1 MKELIRKKLVALKR
15 NPSIIPM
22 LMLVASFLL
31 YTMNLTLVSNSTAK
45 IQGAGMGLC
54 QFTTT
59 LFSMLSLL
67 CLLNSFPRRKK
78 PNVLM
83 LVVLF
88 AMLGIMIYCDTHYL
102 GCITRAITR
111 EVSPI
116 DVTTATYIPAA
127 ASMLRAHIV
136 CLVISGLLTATLPL
150 YSKLIRR
157 LNTSV
162 TVEENTGM
170 HDIELSE

>member
-1 MKELIRKKLVALKR
+1 MKEFIRKKIVGLKR
-15 NPSIIPM
+15 NPTIIPM
-22 LMLVASFLL
+22 LMLIISFLV

-45 IQGAGMGLC
+45 IQGPGMGLC
-54 QFTTT
+54 QFATT
-59 LFSMLSLL
+59 LFSMLSLM

-83 LVVLF
+83 LTVLF
-88 AMLGIMIYCDTHYL
+88 VMFGLMIYCDIHYL

-127 ASMLRAHIV
+127 ANMLKSHIV
-136 CLVISGLLTATLPL
+136 CLCVTAVLTATLPM
-150 YSKLIRR
+150 YSKLIKKI
-157 LNTSV
+157 NTSV
-162 TVEENTGM
+162 NVEENAGM